1 MVERLRKVLVRRPD
15 AAFAVED
22 PGRWNYT
29 SRPDLR
35 RAQDEHDRL
44 VSMLRDSGA
53 EIVYHDR
60 GLPRHA
66 DSIYVFDPVLITDRG
81 SVVLSMGKALR
92 RGEEPALRERLE
104 DLGIPT
110 LFSIEEP
117 GHVEGGDLLWLDR
130 ATLAVGV
137 GFRTDRSGVHQLR
150 AGLAPFG
157 IEIVPVEL
165 PYHTGPSACLHL
177 LSLISLVDQD
187 LAVAYPPL
195 LSVPFWKELRR
206 RGISIVEVPASELG
220 TMGPNVLAL
229 SPRECLMLAGNPVT
243 QERLESAGCTV
254 STYTG
259 DEISRKA
266 EGGPTC
272 LTRPLLRR
280 G

>member
-15 AAFAVED
+15 AAFSVED
-22 PGRWNYT
+22 PARWNYT

-44 VSMLRDSGA
+44 VSMLRESGA

-60 GLPRHA
+60 SLPRHA

-150 AGLAPFG
+150 AGLAPVG